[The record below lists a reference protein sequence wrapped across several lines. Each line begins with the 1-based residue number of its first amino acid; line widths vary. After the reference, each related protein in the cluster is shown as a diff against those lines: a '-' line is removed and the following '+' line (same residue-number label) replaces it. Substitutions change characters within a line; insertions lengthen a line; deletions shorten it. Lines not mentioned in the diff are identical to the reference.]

1 MCMIFMVDQGFLFIA
16 LLLEAIIDA
25 LFCQPKIVAMS
36 DTEKPIN
43 FIQQVINADL
53 EAGTVKKVVT
63 RFPPEPNGYLHIGH
77 AKSICV
83 NFGIAAQYG
92 GGCNLRFDDTNPE
105 KEDQEYVNAIIED
118 VRWLG
123 FQWQGDICYA
133 SNYFDQLYS
142 WAQYLINQGKA
153 YVCELN
159 AEDMRAYRG
168 TLTEPGKDSPYRN
181 RSALESLE
189 LLEQM
194 KAGAID
200 EGAMTLRARID
211 MASPNINMR
220 DPVMYRIKKMAHQR
234 TGDKWNIYP
243 SYDFAH
249 GQEDAIEG
257 VSHSI
262 CTLEFAANRP
272 LYDWFVANLPL
283 PSIPRQYEFGRLN
296 LNYTVTSKRKLKQ
309 LVDERHVEGWDDP
322 RMPTISGLRRR
333 GVSAAA
339 IREFCDSLA
348 VAKTDGV
355 VDMAQFEHF
364 IRDDLNNN
372 ARRAMCVLHPVL
384 LTLANYNEAKT
395 ELFSAPGHPS
405 RDDLGERS
413 LSFGRQIYIDRND
426 FSEDTSLSRK
436 KFKRLVIGDYV
447 RLRSAYIIRADQ
459 VIRDGQGNISEII
472 GSIVPDTVGQDA
484 PEGIRPRGVIHWVSA
499 THSADCTVKIYDRL
513 FNQAAPDSGEGN
525 FLDHINPDSLK
536 LIQGCKIEQGLATAA
551 AGEHYQFEREGYFTR
566 DSQAQDLVFNCT
578 IGLRDNW
585 KA

>member
-1 MCMIFMVDQGFLFIA
+1 MT
-16 LLLEAIIDA
+16 
-25 LFCQPKIVAMS
+25 

-53 EAGTVKKVVT
+53 EAGAVDRVIT

-83 NFGIAAQYG
+83 NFGLAEQYG

-105 KEDQEYVNAIIED
+105 KEDEEYVNAIIED

-123 FQWQGDICYA
+123 FKWQGDICYA

-142 WAQYLINQGKA
+142 WAQYLINKNLA

-168 TLTEPGKDSPYRN
+168 TLTEAGKNSPFRE
-181 RSALESLE
+181 RPAAESLA

-194 KAGAID
+194 KTGEID
-200 EGAMTLRARID
+200 EGRMTLRAKID
-211 MASPNINMR
+211 MASANINMR
-220 DPVMYRIKKMAHQR
+220 DPVMYRIKKMPHQR
-234 TGDKWNIYP
+234 TGDTWNIYP

-249 GQEDAIEG
+249 GQEDSIEG

-272 LYDWFVANLPL
+272 LYEWFVGNLPL
-283 PSIPRQYEFGRLN
+283 PSQPRQYEFGRLN

-309 LVDERHVEGWDDP
+309 LVDEQHVEGWDDP

-348 VAKTDGV
+348 FAKTDGV

-364 IRDDLNNN
+364 IRDDLNSN
-372 ARRAMCVLHPVL
+372 ARRAMCVINPL
-384 LTLANYNEAKT
+384 LVTLSNYPADTGE
-395 ELFSAPGHPS
+395 EFVVPGHPN

-413 LSFGRQIYIDRND
+413 LSFAHQIYIDRND
-426 FSEDTSLSRK
+426 FSEDTTLSRK

-447 RLRSAYIIRADQ
+447 RLRSAYIIRADE
-459 VIRDGQGNISEII
+459 VIRDASGNITEII
-472 GSIVPDTVGQDA
+472 GSIVPDTVGADA
-484 PEGIRPRGVIHWVSA
+484 PEGIKARGVIHWVSA
-499 THSADCTVKIYDRL
+499 ADSADCTVKIYDRL
-513 FNQAAPDSGEGN
+513 FNKAAPDAGEES
-525 FLDHINPDSLK
+525 FLEHINPQSLQV
-536 LIQGCKIEQGLATAA
+536 ITGCKVERGLAAA
-551 AGEHYQFEREGYFTR
+551 VAGDHYQFEREGYFTR
-566 DSQAQDLVFNCT
+566 DSKSSDLVFNCT

>member
-1 MCMIFMVDQGFLFIA
+1 MT
-16 LLLEAIIDA
+16 
-25 LFCQPKIVAMS
+25 

-53 EAGTVKKVVT
+53 EAGAVDRVIT

-83 NFGIAAQYG
+83 NFGLAEQYG

-105 KEDQEYVNAIIED
+105 KEDEEYVNAIIED

-123 FQWQGDICYA
+123 FKWQGDICYA

-142 WAQYLINQGKA
+142 WAQYLINKNLA

-168 TLTEPGKDSPYRN
+168 TLTEAGKNSPFRE
-181 RSALESLE
+181 RPAAESLA

-194 KAGAID
+194 KTGEID
-200 EGAMTLRARID
+200 EGRMTLRAKID
-211 MASPNINMR
+211 MASANINMR
-220 DPVMYRIKKMAHQR
+220 DPVMYRIKKMPHQR
-234 TGDKWNIYP
+234 TGDTWNIYP

-249 GQEDAIEG
+249 GQEDSIEG

-272 LYDWFVANLPL
+272 LYEWFVGNLPL
-283 PSIPRQYEFGRLN
+283 PSQPRQYEFGRLN

-309 LVDERHVEGWDDP
+309 LVDEQHVEGWDDP

-364 IRDDLNNN
+364 IRDDLNSN
-372 ARRAMCVLHPVL
+372 ARRAMCVINPL
-384 LTLANYNEAKT
+384 LVTLSNYPADTGE
-395 ELFSAPGHPS
+395 EFVVPGHPN

-413 LSFGRQIYIDRND
+413 LSFAHQIYIDRND
-426 FSEDTSLSRK
+426 FSEDTTLSRK

-447 RLRSAYIIRADQ
+447 RLRSAYIIRADE
-459 VIRDGQGNISEII
+459 VIRDASGNITEII
-472 GSIVPDTVGQDA
+472 GSIVPDTVGADA
-484 PEGIRPRGVIHWVSA
+484 PEGIKARGVIHWVSA
-499 THSADCTVKIYDRL
+499 ADSADCTVKIYDRL
-513 FNQAAPDSGEGN
+513 FNKAAPDAGEES
-525 FLDHINPDSLK
+525 FLEHINPQSLQV
-536 LIQGCKIEQGLATAA
+536 ITGCKVERGLAAA
-551 AGEHYQFEREGYFTR
+551 VAGDHYQFEREGYFTR
-566 DSQAQDLVFNCT
+566 DSKSSDLVFNCT

>member
-1 MCMIFMVDQGFLFIA
+1 MTDP
-16 LLLEAIIDA
+16 D
-25 LFCQPKIVAMS
+25 
-36 DTEKPIN
+36 KPIN
-43 FIQQVINADL
+43 FIQQVINHDL
-53 EAGTVKKVVT
+53 ESGLVDRVIT

-83 NFGIAAQYG
+83 NFGLAEQYA

-105 KEDQEYVNAIIED
+105 KEDEEYVNAIIDD

-133 SNYFDQLYS
+133 SDYFDQLYS
-142 WAQYLINQGKA
+142 WAKYLITQGKA
-153 YVCELN
+153 YICELN
-159 AEDMRAYRG
+159 SEDMRAFRG
-168 TLTEPGKDSPYRN
+168 TLTEPGKNSPFRE
-181 RSALESLE
+181 RPALESLN
-189 LLEQM
+189 LLEEM
-194 KAGAID
+194 KTGQID
-200 EGAMTLRARID
+200 EGRMTLRAKID

-234 TGDKWNIYP
+234 TGELWNIYP

-272 LYDWFVANLPL
+272 LYEWFVDNLPL
-283 PSIPRQYEFGRLN
+283 PSQPRQYEFGRLN

-309 LVDERHVEGWDDP
+309 LVDESYVEGWDDP

-333 GVSAAA
+333 GVSPQA
-339 IREFCDSLA
+339 IRSFCDSLA

-364 IRDDLNNN
+364 IRDDLNTN
-372 ARRAMCVLHPVL
+372 ASRAMCVINPL
-384 LTLANYNEAKT
+384 LVTLTNYGADKSER
-395 ELFSAPGHPS
+395 FVVPGHPN
-405 RDDLGERS
+405 RDDLADRN
-413 LSFGRQIYIDRND
+413 LPFGHQIYIDRND
-426 FSEDTSLSRK
+426 FSEDISLSRK

-447 RLRSAYIIRADQ
+447 RLRSAYIIRADDL
-459 VIRDGQGNISEII
+459 VKDDSGEITEII
-472 GSIVPDTVGQDA
+472 GSIVDDTIGKDA

-499 THSADCTVKIYDRL
+499 TDCADCTVKIYDRL
-513 FNQAAPDSGEGN
+513 FNKAAPDAGEES
-525 FLDHINPDSLK
+525 FLEHINPNSLT
-536 LIQGCKIEQGLATAA
+536 LIDGCKAELGLANAL
-551 AGEHYQFEREGYFTR
+551 AGDHYQFEREGYFTR
-566 DSQAQDLVFNCT
+566 DSKSDSLVFNCT

-585 KA
+585 KI

>member
-1 MCMIFMVDQGFLFIA
+1 MT
-16 LLLEAIIDA
+16 
-25 LFCQPKIVAMS
+25 
-36 DTEKPIN
+36 DTVKPIN

-53 EAGTVKKVVT
+53 EAGTVTKVIT

-83 NFGIAAQYG
+83 NFGLAEQYG

-105 KEDQEYVNAIIED
+105 KEDEEYVNAIIED

-123 FQWQGDICYA
+123 FKWQGDICYA

-142 WAQYLINQGKA
+142 WAQYLINKNLA

-168 TLTEPGKDSPYRN
+168 TLTEAGKNSPFRE
-181 RSALESLE
+181 RPSAESLA

-194 KAGAID
+194 KNGEID
-200 EGAMTLRARID
+200 EGRMTLRAKID
-211 MASPNINMR
+211 MASANINMR

-234 TGDKWNIYP
+234 TGDTWNIYP

-249 GQEDAIEG
+249 GQEDSIEG

-272 LYDWFVANLPL
+272 LYEWFVANLPL
-283 PSIPRQYEFGRLN
+283 PSQPRQYEFGRLN

-309 LVDERHVEGWDDP
+309 LVDEQHVEGWDDP

-364 IRDDLNNN
+364 IRDDLNSN
-372 ARRAMCVLHPVL
+372 ARRAMCVINPL
-384 LTLANYNEAKT
+384 LVTLSNYPAGTVE
-395 ELFSAPGHPS
+395 ELVVPGHPN

-413 LSFGRQIYIDRND
+413 LPFAHQIYIDRND
-426 FSEDTSLSRK
+426 FSEDTTLSRK

-447 RLRSAYIIRADQ
+447 RLRSAYIIRADE
-459 VIRDGQGNISEII
+459 VIRDASGNITEII
-472 GSIVPDTVGQDA
+472 GSIVPNTVGADA
-484 PEGIRPRGVIHWVSA
+484 PEGIKARGVIHWVSA
-499 THSADCTVKIYDRL
+499 TDSADCTVKIYDRL
-513 FNQAAPDSGEGN
+513 FNKAAPDAGEES
-525 FLDHINPDSLK
+525 FLEHINPQSLQV
-536 LIQGCKIEQGLATAA
+536 ITGCKVERELAA
-551 AGEHYQFEREGYFTR
+551 AIAGDHYQFEREGYFTR
-566 DSQAQDLVFNCT
+566 DSKSSDLVFNCT

>member
-1 MCMIFMVDQGFLFIA
+1 MT
-16 LLLEAIIDA
+16 
-25 LFCQPKIVAMS
+25 

-53 EAGTVKKVVT
+53 EAGAVDRVIT

-83 NFGIAAQYG
+83 NFGLAEQYG

-105 KEDQEYVNAIIED
+105 KEDEEYVNAIIED

-123 FQWQGDICYA
+123 FKWQGDICYA

-142 WAQYLINQGKA
+142 WAQYLINKNLA

-168 TLTEPGKDSPYRN
+168 TLTEAGKNSPFRE
-181 RSALESLE
+181 RPAAESLA

-194 KAGAID
+194 KTGEID
-200 EGAMTLRARID
+200 EGRMTLRAKID
-211 MASPNINMR
+211 MASANINMR
-220 DPVMYRIKKMAHQR
+220 DPVMYRIKKMPHQR
-234 TGDKWNIYP
+234 TGDTWNIYP

-249 GQEDAIEG
+249 GQEDSIEG

-272 LYDWFVANLPL
+272 LYEWFVGNLPL
-283 PSIPRQYEFGRLN
+283 PSQPRQYEFGRLN

-309 LVDERHVEGWDDP
+309 LVDEQHVESWDDP

-364 IRDDLNNN
+364 IRDDLNSN
-372 ARRAMCVLHPVL
+372 ARRAMCVINPL
-384 LTLANYNEAKT
+384 LVTLSNYPADTGE
-395 ELFSAPGHPS
+395 EFVVPGHPN

-413 LSFGRQIYIDRND
+413 LSFAHQIYIDRND
-426 FSEDTSLSRK
+426 FSEDTTLSRK

-447 RLRSAYIIRADQ
+447 RLRSAYIIRADE
-459 VIRDGQGNISEII
+459 VIRDASGNITEII
-472 GSIVPDTVGQDA
+472 GSIVPDTVGADA
-484 PEGIRPRGVIHWVSA
+484 PEGIKARGVIHWVSA
-499 THSADCTVKIYDRL
+499 ADSADCTVKIYDRL
-513 FNQAAPDSGEGN
+513 FNKAAPDAGEES
-525 FLDHINPDSLK
+525 FLEHINPQSLQV
-536 LIQGCKIEQGLATAA
+536 ITGCKVERGLAAA
-551 AGEHYQFEREGYFTR
+551 VAGDHYQFEREGYFTR
-566 DSQAQDLVFNCT
+566 DSKSSDLVFNCT

>member
-1 MCMIFMVDQGFLFIA
+1 MT
-16 LLLEAIIDA
+16 
-25 LFCQPKIVAMS
+25 
-36 DTEKPIN
+36 DTDKPIN
-43 FIQQVINADL
+43 FIQHVINADL
-53 EAGTVKKVVT
+53 EAGDVTKVVT

-83 NFGIAAQYG
+83 NFGLAAENG

-105 KEDQEYVNAIIED
+105 KEDDEYVNAIIED

-133 SNYFDQLYS
+133 SNYFDQLYT
-142 WAQYLINQGKA
+142 WAQYLIGQGKA
-153 YVCELN
+153 YICELN
-159 AEDMRAYRG
+159 AEQMREYRG
-168 TLTEPGKDSPYRN
+168 TLTEVGKNSPYRE
-181 RSALESLE
+181 RPAIESLD

-194 KAGAID
+194 KLGAID
-200 EGAMTLRARID
+200 EGTMTLRAKID
-211 MASPNINMR
+211 MESPNFNMR

-257 VSHSI
+257 VTHSV
-262 CTLEFAANRP
+262 CTLEFSANRP
-272 LYDWFVANLPL
+272 LYEWFVANLPL
-283 PSIPRQYEFGRLN
+283 PSTPRQYEFGRLN
-296 LNYTVTSKRKLKQ
+296 LNYTITSKRKLKQ
-309 LVDERHVEGWDDP
+309 LVDEKHVEGWDDP

-333 GVSAAA
+333 GVSASA

-372 ARRAMCVLHPVL
+372 ARRAMCVINPVL
-384 LTLANYNEAKT
+384 VTLVNYAADKAESFT
-395 ELFSAPGHPS
+395 VPGHPN
-405 RDDLGERS
+405 RDDMGERS
-413 LSFGRQIYIDRND
+413 LAFGRQIYIDRND
-426 FSEDTSLSRK
+426 FSEDTTLSRK

-447 RLRSAYIIRADQ
+447 RLRSAYIIRADE
-459 VIRDGQGNISEII
+459 VIRDAAGEII
-472 GSIVPDTVGQDA
+472 EIVGAIVPDTVGQDA
-484 PEGIRPRGVIHWVSA
+484 PEGIKARGVIHWVPA
-499 THSADCTVKIYDRL
+499 TESADCTVKMYDRL
-513 FNQAAPDSGEGN
+513 FDKAAPDAGDES
-525 FLDHINPDSLK
+525 FLEHINPESLTV
-536 LIQGCKIEQGLATAA
+536 ISGCKVEAGLANAV

-566 DSQAQDLVFNCT
+566 DTVTNAADLVFNCT

-585 KA
+585 K

>member
-1 MCMIFMVDQGFLFIA
+1 MT
-16 LLLEAIIDA
+16 
-25 LFCQPKIVAMS
+25 
-36 DTEKPIN
+36 DTDKPVN
-43 FIQQVINADL
+43 FIQHVINADL
-53 EAGTVKKVVT
+53 DAGAVSKVVT

-83 NFGIAAQYG
+83 NFGLATENG

-105 KEDQEYVNAIIED
+105 KEDEEYVNAIIED

-133 SNYFDQLYS
+133 SNYFDQLYL
-142 WAQYLINQGKA
+142 WAQGLIKEGKA
-153 YVCELN
+153 YVCELK
-159 AEDMRAYRG
+159 AEQMREYRG
-168 TLTEPGKDSPYRN
+168 TLTEVGKNSPYRE
-181 RSALESLE
+181 RPAAESLE

-194 KAGAID
+194 KVGATD
-200 EGAMTLRARID
+200 EGTMTLRAKID
-211 MASPNINMR
+211 MGSPNINMR

-234 TGDKWNIYP
+234 TGDTWNIYP

-257 VSHSI
+257 VTHSV

-272 LYDWFVANLPL
+272 LYEWFVANLPL
-283 PSIPRQYEFGRLN
+283 PSTPRQFEFGRLN

-309 LVDERHVEGWDDP
+309 LVDEKHVEGWDDP

-333 GVSAAA
+333 GVTAFS

-372 ARRAMCVLHPVL
+372 ASRAMCVINPL
-384 LTLANYNEAKT
+384 LVTLANYDADKCEA
-395 ELFSAPGHPS
+395 FVVPGHPN
-405 RDDLGERS
+405 RDDLGERT
-413 LSFGRQIYIDRND
+413 LPFGRQIYIDRND
-426 FSEDTSLSRK
+426 FSEDTTLSRK

-447 RLRSAYIIRADQ
+447 RLRSAYIIRADE
-459 VIRDGQGNISEII
+459 VIKDAAGEII
-472 GSIVPDTVGQDA
+472 EIVGAIVPDTVGQDA
-484 PEGIRPRGVIHWVSA
+484 PEGIKARGVVHWVSA
-499 THSADCTVKIYDRL
+499 TDNADCSVKMYDRL
-513 FNQAAPDSGEGN
+513 FNKAAPDAGGES
-525 FLDHINPDSLK
+525 FLTNINPHSLTVVS
-536 LIQGCKIEQGLATAA
+536 GCKVEAGLANALA
-551 AGEHYQFEREGYFTR
+551 EEHYQFEREGYFCR
-566 DSQAQDLVFNCT
+566 DSKATELVFNCT

>member
-1 MCMIFMVDQGFLFIA
+1 MT
-16 LLLEAIIDA
+16 E
-25 LFCQPKIVAMS
+25 
-36 DTEKPIN
+36 TEKPLN
-43 FIQQVINADL
+43 FIQQIINSDL
-53 EAGTVKKVVT
+53 EAGAVKKVIT

-83 NFGIAAQYG
+83 NFGLAEQYG
-92 GGCNLRFDDTNPE
+92 GACNLRFDDTNPE
-105 KEDQEYVNAIIED
+105 KEDEEYVRAIIED

-123 FQWQGDICYA
+123 FQWQGEVCYA

-142 WAQYLINQGKA
+142 WAQYLVNEGKA
-153 YVCELN
+153 YICELE
-159 AEDMRAYRG
+159 AEEMRHYRG

-181 RSALESLE
+181 RPAAESIQ
-189 LLEQM
+189 LLERM
-194 KAGAID
+194 KNGEID
-200 EGAMTLRARID
+200 EGTMTLRAKID

-220 DPVMYRIKKMAHQR
+220 DPVMYRIKRMPHQR
-234 TGDKWNIYP
+234 TGDAWNIYP

-272 LYDWFVANLPL
+272 LYDWFVENLPL
-283 PSIPRQYEFGRLN
+283 PSTPHQYEFGRLN

-309 LVDERHVEGWDDP
+309 LVDEQHVEGWDDP

-333 GVSAAA
+333 GVSARA

-364 IRDDLNNN
+364 IRDDLNHN
-372 ARRAMCVLHPVL
+372 AQRAMCVLRPVRV
-384 LTLANYNEAKT
+384 TLSNYDQAEA
-395 ELFSAPGHPS
+395 EVFSAPGHPN

-413 LSFGRQIYIDRND
+413 LPFGRQVYIDRND
-426 FSEDTSLSRK
+426 FSEDSTLSRK
-436 KFKRLVIGDYV
+436 KFKRLVLGDYV
-447 RLRSAYIIRADQ
+447 RLRSAYIIRADE
-459 VIRDGQGNISEII
+459 VLRDAHGDISEIV

-484 PEGIRPRGVIHWVSA
+484 PEGIRPRGVIHWVSVSA
-499 THSADCTVKIYDRL
+499 SADCTVKQYDRL
-513 FNQAAPDSGEGN
+513 FNQPAPDSGEGS
-525 FLDHINPDSLK
+525 FLDHINPHSLEV
-536 LIQGCKIEQGLATAA
+536 IEGCKVEQSLAQAV
-551 AGEHYQFEREGYFTR
+551 AGDHYQFEREGYFTR
-566 DSQAQDLVFNCT
+566 DSKSTDLVFNCT

>member
-1 MCMIFMVDQGFLFIA
+1 MT
-16 LLLEAIIDA
+16 
-25 LFCQPKIVAMS
+25 

-53 EAGTVKKVVT
+53 EAGAVDRVIT

-83 NFGIAAQYG
+83 NFGLAEQYG

-105 KEDQEYVNAIIED
+105 KEDEEYVNAIIED

-123 FQWQGDICYA
+123 FKWQGDICYA

-142 WAQYLINQGKA
+142 WAQYLINKNLA

-168 TLTEPGKDSPYRN
+168 TLTEAGKNSPFRE
-181 RSALESLE
+181 RPAAESHA

-194 KAGAID
+194 KTGEID
-200 EGAMTLRARID
+200 EGRMTLRAKID
-211 MASPNINMR
+211 MASANINMR
-220 DPVMYRIKKMAHQR
+220 DPVMYRIKKMPHQR
-234 TGDKWNIYP
+234 TGDTWNIYP

-249 GQEDAIEG
+249 GQEDSIEG

-272 LYDWFVANLPL
+272 LYEWFVGNLPL
-283 PSIPRQYEFGRLN
+283 PSQPRQYEFGRLN

-309 LVDERHVEGWDDP
+309 LVDEQHVEGWDDP

-364 IRDDLNNN
+364 IRDDLNSN
-372 ARRAMCVLHPVL
+372 ARRAMCVINPL
-384 LTLANYNEAKT
+384 LVTLSNYPAGTGE
-395 ELFSAPGHPS
+395 EFVVPGHPN

-413 LSFGRQIYIDRND
+413 LSFAHQIYIDRND
-426 FSEDTSLSRK
+426 FSEDTTLSRK

-447 RLRSAYIIRADQ
+447 RLRSAYIIRADE
-459 VIRDGQGNISEII
+459 VIRDASGNITEII
-472 GSIVPDTVGQDA
+472 GSIVPDTVGADA
-484 PEGIRPRGVIHWVSA
+484 PEGIKARGVIHWVSA
-499 THSADCTVKIYDRL
+499 ADSADCTVKIYGRL
-513 FNQAAPDSGEGN
+513 FIKAAPDAGEES
-525 FLDHINPDSLK
+525 FLEYINPQSLQV
-536 LIQGCKIEQGLATAA
+536 ITGCKAERGLAAA
-551 AGEHYQFEREGYFTR
+551 VAGDHYQFEREGYFTR
-566 DSQAQDLVFNCT
+566 DSKSSDLVFNCT

>member
-1 MCMIFMVDQGFLFIA
+1 MT
-16 LLLEAIIDA
+16 
-25 LFCQPKIVAMS
+25 
-36 DTEKPIN
+36 DTDKPVN
-43 FIQQVINADL
+43 FIQHVINADL
-53 EAGTVKKVVT
+53 DAGAVSKVVT

-83 NFGIAAQYG
+83 NFGLATENG

-105 KEDQEYVNAIIED
+105 KEDEEYVNAIIED

-133 SNYFDQLYS
+133 SNYFDQLYL
-142 WAQYLINQGKA
+142 WAQGLIKEGKA
-153 YVCELN
+153 YVCELK
-159 AEDMRAYRG
+159 AEQMRAYRG
-168 TLTEPGKDSPYRN
+168 TLTEVGKNSPYRE
-181 RSALESLE
+181 RPAEESLE

-194 KAGAID
+194 KVGAAD
-200 EGAMTLRARID
+200 EGTMTLRAKID
-211 MASPNINMR
+211 MGSRNINMR

-234 TGDKWNIYP
+234 TGDTWNIYP

-257 VSHSI
+257 VTHSV

-272 LYDWFVANLPL
+272 LYEWFVANLPL
-283 PSIPRQYEFGRLN
+283 PSTPRQFEFGRLN

-309 LVDERHVEGWDDP
+309 LVDEKHVEGWDDP

-333 GVSAAA
+333 GVTALS

-372 ARRAMCVLHPVL
+372 ASRAMCVINPL
-384 LTLANYNEAKT
+384 LVTLANYDADKCEA
-395 ELFSAPGHPS
+395 FVVPGHPN
-405 RDDLGERS
+405 RDDLGERT
-413 LSFGRQIYIDRND
+413 LPFGRQIYIDRND
-426 FSEDTSLSRK
+426 FSEDTTLSRK

-447 RLRSAYIIRADQ
+447 RLRSAYIIRADE
-459 VIRDGQGNISEII
+459 VIKDAAGEII
-472 GSIVPDTVGQDA
+472 EIVGAIVPDTVGQDA
-484 PEGIRPRGVIHWVSA
+484 PEGIKARGVVHWVSA
-499 THSADCTVKIYDRL
+499 TDNADCSVKMYDRL
-513 FNQAAPDSGEGN
+513 FNKAAPDAGGES
-525 FLDHINPDSLK
+525 FLTNINPHSLTVVS
-536 LIQGCKIEQGLATAA
+536 GCKVEAGLANALA
-551 AGEHYQFEREGYFTR
+551 EEHYQFEREGYFCR
-566 DSQAQDLVFNCT
+566 DSKATELVFNCT

>member
-1 MCMIFMVDQGFLFIA
+1 MTD
-16 LLLEAIIDA
+16 
-25 LFCQPKIVAMS
+25 S
-36 DTEKPIN
+36 DKPIN
-43 FIQQVINADL
+43 FIQQVINDDL
-53 EAGTVKKVVT
+53 ESGLVDRVIT

-83 NFGIAAQYG
+83 NFGLAEQYA

-105 KEDQEYVNAIIED
+105 KEDEEYVNAIIED

-133 SNYFDQLYS
+133 SDYFDQLYS
-142 WAQYLINQGKA
+142 WAQHLIAEGKA

-159 AEDMRAYRG
+159 SDDMRAFRG
-168 TLTEPGKDSPYRN
+168 TLTEPGKNSPFRE
-181 RSALESLE
+181 RPAGESLS

-194 KAGAID
+194 KMGQIE
-200 EGAMTLRARID
+200 EGRMTLRAKID

-234 TGDKWNIYP
+234 TGECWNIYP

-257 VSHSI
+257 ISHSI

-272 LYDWFVANLPL
+272 LYDWFVDNLPL
-283 PSIPRQYEFGRLN
+283 PSRPRQYEFGRLN

-309 LVDERHVEGWDDP
+309 LVDENYVEDWDDP

-333 GVSAAA
+333 GVSPQA
-339 IREFCDSLA
+339 IRSFCDSLA

-364 IRDDLNNN
+364 IRDDLNTN
-372 ARRAMCVLHPVL
+372 ASRAMCVINPL
-384 LTLANYNEAKT
+384 LVTLTNYGADKSER
-395 ELFSAPGHPS
+395 FVVPGHPN
-405 RDDLGERS
+405 RDDLADRN
-413 LSFGRQIYIDRND
+413 LPFGHQIYIDRND
-426 FSEDTSLSRK
+426 FSEDISLSRK

-447 RLRSAYIIRADQ
+447 RLRSAYIIRADDL
-459 VIRDGQGNISEII
+459 VKDDSGEITEII
-472 GSIVPDTVGQDA
+472 GSIVDDTVGKDA

-499 THSADCTVKIYDRL
+499 TDCADCTVKIYDRL
-513 FNQAAPDSGEGN
+513 FNKAAPDAGEES
-525 FLDHINPDSLK
+525 FLEHINPNSLT
-536 LIQGCKIEQGLATAA
+536 LIDGCKAELGLANAL
-551 AGEHYQFEREGYFTR
+551 AGDHYQFEREGYFTR
-566 DSQAQDLVFNCT
+566 DSKSDSLVFNCT

-585 KA
+585 KI